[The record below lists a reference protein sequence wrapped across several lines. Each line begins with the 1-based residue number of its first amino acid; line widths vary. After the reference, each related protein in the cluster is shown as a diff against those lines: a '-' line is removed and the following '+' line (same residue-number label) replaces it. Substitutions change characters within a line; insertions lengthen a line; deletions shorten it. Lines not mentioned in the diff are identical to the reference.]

1 MTREALPARR
11 VFSIRALLLSV
22 LTGCAAHV
30 AASYTPSP
38 PRSVQGVNIQV
49 WHTVD
54 LDNDGHA
61 CEPYFLRPALLC
73 LNGPAP
79 EYDGCEWTCSRWSEL
94 QQ

>member
-1 MTREALPARR
+1 MEREVLPARTPFR
-11 VFSIRALLLSV
+11 LRTLLLCGLLSAC
-22 LTGCAAHV
+22 TAHTI
-30 AASYTPSP
+30 ARNATPAPTYKVPLS
-38 PRSVQGVNIQV
+38 V

-73 LNGPAP
+73 LSGPAP
-79 EYDGCEWTCSRWSEL
+79 EYDGCSWTCSRWSEL